1 MKPQNKLY
9 MASRKLALVA
19 LFMVQLLY
27 GLNYTIAK
35 TVMNE
40 NYIKPFG
47 FVLLRVAGA
56 TILFWLISIFL
67 PKQKIDKKDYLQFFI
82 AAIFG
87 VVVNMLL
94 FFKGLEYTTPIHAA
108 SIMVIVPIII
118 LILSAIILKEKVTK
132 LKIIGVALG
141 LIGALVLTIY
151 GKSPRAGDN
160 VPLGNLLIFLNAVSY
175 SIYVVLIKK
184 LTDKYHPFTFI
195 KWLFLFGLIL
205 ITPFGYTELKAVEWQ
220 TFTPYIS
227 FSVLFVIIGATF
239 GTYLLNPLAL
249 SKLKASTVGMF
260 IYLQPVIAGLFAL
273 AMGADFIDSVKIA
286 AMLLIFVGVYLVTL
300 KPKKAK

>member
-1 MKPQNKLY
+1 MN
-9 MASRKLALVA
+9 SRSLALLA

-56 TILFWLISIFL
+56 AVLFWVISLFL
-67 PKQKIDKKDYLQFFI
+67 PKEKIEKKDYLKFFV

-87 VVVNMLL
+87 VVINML
-94 FFKGLEYTTPIHAA
+94 FFLKGLEYTSPIHAS

-118 LILSAIILKEKVTK
+118 LVLSAIILKEQVTK
-132 LKIIGVALG
+132 LKILGVILG
-141 LIGALVLTIY
+141 LIGALILTIY
-151 GKSPRAGDN
+151 GKSARAADN
-160 VPLGNLLIFLNAVSY
+160 ILLGNLFIFLNAISY
-175 SIYVVLIKK
+175 SIYVILVKK
-184 LTDKYHPFTFI
+184 LTEKYHPFTFI

-205 ITPFGYTELKAVEWQ
+205 LIPFGYNELEAVQWQ

-227 FSVLFVIIGATF
+227 FSVLFVVIGATF
-239 GTYLLNPLAL
+239 GTYLLNPYAL
-249 SKLKASTVGMF
+249 SKLKASTVGIF

-273 AMGADFIDSVKIA
+273 AMGADFIDAIKIT
-286 AMLLIFVGVYLVTL
+286 AMLIIFLGVYLVT
-300 KPKKAK
+300 KKQKKAN